1 MRKLAVLLL
10 AACGPAMTMDDAG
23 VDAGEPDAGRYV
35 VGTLTWCS
43 GGMTCSVTRDF
54 SNETPAFVASTRAL
68 YRSTSTATGGTG
80 WSCRATPGMGDYDG
94 GSFSFDCA
102 NDDVL
107 GARCENP
114 PHARVT
120 TDGGCAWT
128 PDGGR

>member
-10 AACGPAMTMDDAG
+10 AACGPGVTFDDAG
-23 VDAGEPDAGRYV
+23 SDAGADAGPRV
-35 VGTLTWCS
+35 VGTLSWCS
-43 GGMTCSVTRDF
+43 GGATCSVTRDF
-54 SNETPAFVASTRAL
+54 GDETPAFVASTRAL

-102 NDDVL
+102 NDEVL
-107 GARCENP
+107 GARCESP
-114 PHARVT
+114 PHARVG
-120 TDGGCAWT
+120 DGGCEWT